1 MLVGVLYM
9 AFVMVIISTML
20 MIPFCLWALDLA
32 SNGWTGA
39 DVALFGAT
47 IASTDAASVAAIL
60 SAGVC
65 VGRSAEHQ
73 GLGRKGLLDRQSG
86 RHAAYVRQTQ
96 LFAHEGLASFVVV
109 LPAASVSQG
118 SR

>member
-1 MLVGVLYM
+1 MLWKEQNTFLAYAQLCLRTLRPTDRCPYNPALPWQMLVGVLYM

-65 VGRSAEHQ
+65 VGRSAEH
-73 GLGRKGLLDRQSG
+73 L
-86 RHAAYVRQTQ
+86 
-96 LFAHEGLASFVVV
+96 GLAQQG
-109 LPAASVSQG
+109 AA
-118 SR
+118 